1 MRYITNLMLS
11 VSGKNNYI
19 RYIAKQYDKKSRVF
33 ICTLS
38 DNSSR
43 LTVSNT
49 AKAIAYNK
57 NKETI
62 DIIDCTISVSAQTIT
77 FTLSDYC
84 LARSGTLYVD
94 VSIFESDT
102 IKLTCGTI
110 VIDVIASADV
120 DTHAIPAKSYYK
132 MLVESAELAE
142 RFEDIEVVENAGKIL
157 VLDSNGKIT
166 TQIIGEP
173 SAEQVETAVVD
184 YLTAHPELTTTV
196 EDGSVTIEK
205 LSNDLKD
212 TVISK
217 KADIGTRISKKLGA
231 SAFISTN
238 GYDEDTAKKEIKAFA
253 DAGFDKVVFCI
264 HDRYADGT
272 NDTGGRDVTVEEDT
286 NWYFS
291 QTVDEIEL
299 FTDYANSLGLEV
311 SIKIHTKYANEQI
324 GDNTLVEGWQEH
336 HLKFLNALATKN
348 LNIAWI
354 TDFNE
359 SANILSNSEYQ
370 EFVLSCFEVMKT
382 IAKTGISF
390 NKSTLKVTLP
400 DIVGACDFIALN
412 TYPPAGFST
421 VENAQNTTISEMVEA
436 FKWSGVKEYL
446 QYISSDDYT
455 GKEIV
460 ITEIGCGRYWE
471 NFASPEKTPTENE
484 RNTWT
489 NSDFESR
496 AKYADAV
503 LEYLKSSVTT
513 EINFWYTRYDYDESD
528 RLGKVIKK
536 WKGETV

>member
-1 MRYITNLMLS
+1 MADIRLALS
-11 VSGKNNYI
+11 NIEKSVYGENI
-19 RYIAKQYDKKSRVF
+19 RKGILQA
-33 ICTLS
+33 
-38 DNSSR
+38 
-43 LTVSNT
+43 LTVMNT
-49 AKAIAYNK
+49 
-57 NKETI
+57 ETESKLN
-62 DIIDCTISVSAQTIT
+62 TYQ
-77 FTLSDYC
+77 
-84 LARSGTLYVD
+84 GTANAGLVMAVD
-94 VSIFESDT
+94 VDGSIKPKAVGEPTDEQ
-102 IKLTCGTI
+102 
-110 VIDVIASADV
+110 
-120 DTHAIPAKSYYK
+120 
-132 MLVESAELAE
+132 VESAVSSYLAE
-142 RFEDIEVVENAGKIL
+142 H
-157 VLDSNGKIT
+157 T
-166 TQIIGEP
+166 
-173 SAEQVETAVVD
+173 
-184 YLTAHPELTTTV
+184 ELTTTV
-196 EDGSVTIEK
+196 EDGSLTVEK
-205 LSNDLKD
+205 LSDDLKT
-212 TVISK
+212 TVISN
-217 KADIGTRISKKLGA
+217 KANVGTRISKKLGA

-503 LEYLKSSVTT
+503 LEYLKSSVAT

>member
-1 MRYITNLMLS
+1 MDVITLALAKKYAKS
-11 VSGKNNYI
+11 LKNN
-19 RYIAKQYDKKSRVF
+19 
-33 ICTLS
+33 
-38 DNSSR
+38 
-43 LTVSNT
+43 
-49 AKAIAYNK
+49 
-57 NKETI
+57 
-62 DIIDCTISVSAQTIT
+62 IT
-77 FTLSDYC
+77 D
-84 LARSGTLYVD
+84 
-94 VSIFESDT
+94 
-102 IKLTCGTI
+102 IKLSTDGLSIEFILENGTKFSI
-110 VIDVIASADV
+110 PTVTAIPTIGENGNWFINNV
-120 DTHAIPAKSYYK
+120 DT
-132 MLVESAELAE
+132 
-142 RFEDIEVVENAGKIL
+142 GKP
-157 VLDSNGKIT
+157 SQGEK
-166 TQIIGEP
+166 GEP
-173 SAEQVETAVVD
+173 GIAGQDGEKGDKGEPGIAGQDGEKGDKGEKGEKGDSYTLTDTDKLEIAEKVD
-184 YLTAHPELTTTV
+184 CYTTT
-196 EDGSVTIEK
+196 ETNNL
-205 LSNDLKD
+205 LSN
-212 TVISK
+212 
-217 KADIGTRISKKLGA
+217 KANVGTRINKKLGA

-264 HDRYADGT
+264 HDRYADGV
-272 NDTGGRDVTVEEDT
+272 NDTGGRDVTIEEDT

-503 LEYLKSSVTT
+503 LEYLKSSVAT